1 MYLLLMIVISMPCLL
16 SHSKVILYVKSYNE
30 QKCPNSSTCHTLSF
44 YSQNPTLFFISNT
57 TFVFM
62 EGEHKLERS
71 IVITKVSQIVFK
83 SIFEYNYK
91 DRSVVNPTIKCSTG
105 NVGLQF
111 INSSY
116 VNLEGLTI
124 NSCSSS
130 RAGISFHNISSV
142 NIYQTIIQNTFGT
155 GVLIDNSVFINI
167 SKCYFNNNSLG
178 LKNCSIEWHQ
188 LWHSVTIISNSLE
201 GVHYNISNSVFVGNL
216 PALVGGLYIY
226 TTNTMYSEV
235 TIKGCHFS
243 NVVGC
248 LDSAANVTVV
258 NNSGNADIT
267 VLDSIFFKN
276 HVIHTIHGKE
286 FLGGGLKVNLLQ
298 IVNAS
303 QVSSGSS
310 RISNI
315 IIHNSTFSYNHAK
328 FDAAGVGVEVD
339 ASANPISINVSNST
353 FAYNIAK
360 NRGGGLYL
368 LLSDDIKSN
377 KQKHFVTVMKCV
389 FIGNQAVRDA
399 SGLLIWPWWYSSSQ
413 FYIIVNN
420 CHFDSNGG
428 YYQSVMVLRIFS
440 YKKSI
445 VSIIVTKT
453 SFVNNT
459 KGSLR
464 VSTLNGMKAVI
475 ADKLN
480 LLIYNCSFHNET
492 NYEFPS
498 LEILLSSICSSVNI
512 SHSTFNNGTNIGFVS
527 AIYIAS
533 MTIDQTCSS
542 IYLSN
547 VTVKHYK
554 IKSGRNAILFFSLY
568 NRIEVNIK
576 NIQVFENN
584 GTGIACQRCALYFS
598 GHSVIAN
605 NTTPYVG
612 GGLVVNGTGYA
623 VTEKNASV
631 IFINNTATKGGAL
644 YSNANNPSWTMFSSL
659 HCTFIDFNVK
669 FQNNSA
675 RITGNNIYGGLFHNC
690 YGNEHNIGNVHTK
703 DAINCTKN
711 RQVSQYYTNISSD
724 SFAVCL
730 CNQSNLIEYF
740 ANPNPIAVYP
750 GQSFNISLVTVG
762 RCGSPS
768 PCMLSVSSSHSLR
781 LISSIDNDKT
791 STHCKPFFIKQYN
804 CYQMFHK
811 VLLYSVYL
819 TILSPFQSH

>member
-1 MYLLLMIVISMPCLL
+1 MPSLL
-16 SHSKVILYVKSYNE
+16 SHSEVILYVKSYNE
-30 QKCPNSSTCHTLSF
+30 QKCPISSTCNTLSF
-44 YSQNPTLFFISNT
+44 YSQNPTSFFITNT

-62 EGEHKLERS
+62 EGQHKLERS
-71 IVITKVSQIVFK
+71 IVITKVSQIGFK
-83 SIFEYNYK
+83 SIFE
-91 DRSVVNPTIKCSTG
+91 DRSVVNPTIKCSSD

-111 INSSY
+111 INTSY
-116 VNLEGLTI
+116 VSLEGLTI
-124 NSCSSS
+124 NGCSSS
-130 RAGISFHNISSV
+130 RAGISFHNVSSV
-142 NIYQTIIQNTFGT
+142 KIYQTIIQNTFGT

-178 LKNCSIEWHQ
+178 LKNCSIEWRQ
-188 LWHSVTIISNSLE
+188 LWHSVIIISNSLE
-201 GVHYNISNSVFVGNL
+201 EIHYNISNSVFVGNL
-216 PALVGGLYIY
+216 PALGGGLYIY

-258 NNSGNADIT
+258 NNSVNADIT

-276 HVIHTIHGKE
+276 HVIHTIQGKE

-353 FAYNIAK
+353 FAYNIAN

-368 LLSDDIKSN
+368 ILSDDIKSN

-389 FIGNQAVRDA
+389 FIGNQAFRDA

-420 CHFDSNGG
+420 CHFDSNGPDG
-428 YYQSVMVLRIFS
+428 YYQSIMVLRIFS

-459 KGSLR
+459 EGSLS

-480 LLIYNCSFHNET
+480 LLIYNCSFHNEI
-492 NYEFPS
+492 NLELPS

-512 SHSTFNNGTNIGFVS
+512 SHSTFNNGTNIGFAS

-533 MTIDQTCSS
+533 MTIDQTCSR

-554 IKSGRNAILFFSLY
+554 SGINAILFFSMY

-623 VTEKNASV
+623 ITEKNASV

-690 YGNEHNIGNVHTK
+690 YGNEHNSWNVDIK

-711 RQVSQYYTNISSD
+711 RQVSQYYTSISSD

-750 GQSFNISLVTVG
+750 GQSFNMSLVTIG

-768 PCMLSVSSSHSLR
+768 PCMLSVSSSHSL
-781 LISSIDNDKT
+781 
-791 STHCKPFFIKQYN
+791 
-804 CYQMFHK
+804 
-811 VLLYSVYL
+811 
-819 TILSPFQSH
+819 